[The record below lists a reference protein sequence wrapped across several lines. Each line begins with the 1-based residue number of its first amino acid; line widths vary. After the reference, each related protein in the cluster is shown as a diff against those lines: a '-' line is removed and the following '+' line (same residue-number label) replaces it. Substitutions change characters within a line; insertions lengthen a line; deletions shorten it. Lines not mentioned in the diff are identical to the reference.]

1 MDIPKGCKVLVIDK
15 ELAMGDLIELV
26 LRHRSDQ
33 VRTTLDEHKGLA
45 LAEQDPPDLVL
56 LDSEMLEDEVYQQFK
71 KLPAL
76 QNVPIL
82 FLDAKAP
89 YLVYPQAQRLGA
101 AGYLCKPFEIQD
113 LLAAR
118 DAVLRGE
125 TYYPPLPEKAH

>member
-1 MDIPKGCKVLVIDK
+1 MDISKGCKVLVIDK
-15 ELAMGDLIELV
+15 DSNVGDLLELI
-26 LRHRSDQ
+26 LHHRGDQ
-33 VRTTLDEHKGLA
+33 VRTTFDEHKGLA
-45 LAEQDPPDLVL
+45 LAEQDPPDLIL

-71 KLPAL
+71 RLPAL

-89 YLVYPQAQRLGA
+89 YLVCPQAQRLGA
-101 AGYLCKPFEIQD
+101 AGYLCKPFKVED

-125 TYYPPLPEKAH
+125 TYYPPLPEEAH